1 MPNSR
6 FVHRCEKNYKKN
18 GDKCGKFPHNCQKPT
33 TAIFD
38 QKSMVYH
45 LRTCHKYT
53 VSHRAHLIRKLLTVL
68 VTPVMA
74 EMNFHIRT
82 HFSYKKNSLLKE
94 KPTKENNFSSVGSS
108 LQQQSVAMPLL
119 KLQQLNKL

>member
-1 MPNSR
+1 
-6 FVHRCEKNYKKN
+6 
-18 GDKCGKFPHNCQKPT
+18 
-33 TAIFD
+33 
-38 QKSMVYH
+38 
-45 LRTCHKYT
+45 
-53 VSHRAHLIRKLLTVL
+53 
-68 VTPVMA
+68 MA